1 MKIPEWDKLKK
12 KNNGKKTFELRL
24 PYLTLP
30 PITAG
35 DHSITTAVFVS
46 ILFFQAEAGGGDRGG
61 GKQENKEDRM
71 LGQKEEEEARLK
83 K

>member
-61 GKQENKEDRM
+61 G
-71 LGQKEEEEARLK
+71 EARK
-83 K
+83 QGGQDARTEGRGGSKA